1 MSIADELLRLEQ
13 MRQRGSLSE
22 EEFQRAKARLLG
34 DPPPAARP
42 APAPGAPVFEAVNGF
57 RRSSTDR
64 WIAGLCGGLGQA
76 TGVASWVWRL
86 LFVMLLFAGC
96 TGLLAYLLLWL
107 VVPLQLQPPLVHS
120 VNSQ

>member
-22 EEFQRAKARLLG
+22 DEFQRAKTRLLDG
-34 DPPPAARP
+34 SPQPQPAAG
-42 APAPGAPVFEAVNGF
+42 ATAAPVFEAVNGF

-64 WIAGLCGGLGQA
+64 WLAGLCGGLAQS

-86 LFVMLLFAGC
+86 LFVLLMFAGC
-96 TGLLAYLLLWL
+96 AGIVAYLLLWL
-107 VVPLQLQPPLVHS
+107 VVPLQLQPPPLVHS
-120 VNSQ
+120 P

>member
-34 DPPPAARP
+34 DPQPAAQ
-42 APAPGAPVFEAVNGF
+42 AAAGAPVFEAVNGF
-57 RRSSTDR
+57 RRSSSDR

-96 TGLLAYLLLWL
+96 AGLVAYLLLWL

-120 VNSQ
+120 R